1 MASLE
6 DYQAVFSPKLQWPYD
21 RKAIQGIESH
31 RTTYEGYLFVDR
43 VLRALGILKGKTY
56 PPKTDN
62 ALQQLHQQ
70 ICEANMT
77 MHHKLSIFYYVLL
90 DFDAANPK
98 HSPSPS
104 ESFASKYGMPQ
115 SYQTFMLGLWYMDK
129 SEFDTALEY
138 IAHPSLIPD
147 FADEIILALTR
158 YASDGE
164 DYSLALSYF
173 YTVQPILKSSI
184 ALESLFEAIATTSMS
199 EALVYSRTH
208 PEHTREMLFRQL
220 IAFAL
225 RSQTNEEVQRRTS
238 ELVFSTLDSTEE
250 AWLEDYLSTD
260 NSHTSKKSKD
270 TLLVRRIICDR
281 FAETE
286 KQKAGNHWADLLQ
299 GIKEGIHGQEE

>member
-1 MASLE
+1 
-6 DYQAVFSPKLQWPYD
+6 
-21 RKAIQGIESH
+21 
-31 RTTYEGYLFVDR
+31 
-43 VLRALGILKGKTY
+43 
-56 PPKTDN
+56 
-62 ALQQLHQQ
+62 
-70 ICEANMT
+70 
-77 MHHKLSIFYYVLL
+77 
-90 DFDAANPK
+90 
-98 HSPSPS
+98 
-104 ESFASKYGMPQ
+104 
-115 SYQTFMLGLWYMDK
+115 
-129 SEFDTALEY
+129 
-138 IAHPSLIPD
+138 
-147 FADEIILALTR
+147 
-158 YASDGE
+158 
-164 DYSLALSYF
+164 
-173 YTVQPILKSSI
+173 VQPILKSSI

-281 FAETE
+281 FAEAE